1 MPRKFSRVLS
11 VRNDDGSVCVFRLCC
26 LLVLAACMLAYGCVL
41 AAQDDGGSGAAAQKP
56 AAQDSAAQAARDV
69 ADGHGASSAEG
80 VRALAFREIDE
91 ADEYYRGCGSVNEG
105 FVGCSWKFSP
115 EVSKYYE
122 GRSVAADDG
131 FAITLRAKPGNP
143 DKGRCALLEATSDGS
158 RTSLDD
164 KGRASDCFPQE
175 KPQVASN
182 SGSPQAGAEGNGKI

>member
-1 MPRKFSRVLS
+1 MSRKFQRALS
-11 VRNDDGSVCVFRLCC
+11 VRNEDGSVCVFRLCC

-41 AAQDDGGSGAAAQKP
+41 AAQDDGGKGAAAPKP
-56 AAQDSAAQAARDV
+56 AAHESADTQAKP
-69 ADGHGASSAEG
+69 GASTAEG
-80 VRALAFREIDE
+80 VRAMAFREIDE

-115 EVSKYYE
+115 EVSKYYD

-143 DKGRCALLEATSDGS
+143 DGGKCALLEATSDGS

-164 KGRASDCFPQE
+164 KGRASDCFPHE
-175 KPQVASN
+175 KPQVASASSAPS
-182 SGSPQAGAEGNGKI
+182 SGSGSEGSGKI

>member
-1 MPRKFSRVLS
+1 MARKFSRVLS
-11 VRNDDGSVCVFRLCC
+11 VRNEDGSICVFRLCC

-41 AAQDDGGSGAAAQKP
+41 AAQDEGGNGAAAQKP
-56 AAQDSAAQAARDV
+56 SAQASAAAPSKDEGET
-69 ADGHGASSAEG
+69 DASSPEG

-143 DKGRCALLEATSDGS
+143 DKDKCALLEATSDGS
-158 RTSLDD
+158 RTSLDG
-164 KGRASDCFPQE
+164 KGRASDCFPHE

-182 SGSPQAGAEGNGKI
+182 SGAPSAGAEGNGKI